1 MNSTAPPAASDPSHA
16 SPLGKAT
23 EYQSHYAP
31 ELLYP
36 IPRQLKRSEIG
47 IADAALP
54 FVGDDLWN
62 AYELSWLN
70 AKGKPVVAVGTFRVP
85 ASSPNLIESK
95 SFKLYLNSFNQTTF
109 ASLEAVSAAMT
120 RDLSAAAGSPVAVA
134 LESLSQRPQAL
145 IGTPDGVLLD
155 ELDIACDRY
164 QPAPEL
170 LTNRPGEAV
179 EETLYS
185 HLLKSNCLVTGQP
198 DWAMVVIR
206 YRGTPIDRAGLLRY
220 IVSFRNHNEFHE
232 QCVERIFTDIQ
243 QRCRP
248 DALAVYA
255 RYTRRGGLDINPF
268 RSIDECYGR
277 PENIREIRQ

>member
-1 MNSTAPPAASDPSHA
+1 MTLPTTPTADPSHA

-36 IPRQLKRSEIG
+36 IPRQLKRSELG
-47 IADAALP
+47 LTDTVLP
-54 FVGDDLWN
+54 FVGEDLWN

-70 AKGKPVVAVGTFRVP
+70 AKGKPVVAIGTFRVP
-85 ASSPNLIESK
+85 ADSPNLIESK
-95 SFKLYLNSFNQTTF
+95 SFKLYLNSFNQTSF
-109 ASLEAVSAAMT
+109 DSLETVSTTMA
-120 RDLSAAAGSPVAVA
+120 RDLSAAAGGAVEVA
-134 LESLSQRPQAL
+134 LESLSASPQAS
-145 IGTPDGVLLD
+145 IGIPNGTLLD
-155 ELDIACDRY
+155 ELDIDCDRY

-170 LTNRPGEAV
+170 LATLPGQII

-198 DWAMVVIR
+198 DWAMLVIR
-206 YRGTPIDRAGLLRY
+206 YRGKPIDRAGLLRY

-232 QCVERIFTDIQ
+232 QCVERIFTDIKQ
-243 QRCRP
+243 HCQP
-248 DALAVYA
+248 EALAVHA

-268 RSIDECYGR
+268 RSTGDYA
-277 PENIREIRQ
+277 PPDNTREIRQ